1 MRTMVVHVKNKPP
14 EFSATPAMD
23 SVVMYQGN
31 TELHSISTY
40 FDPEG
45 NDVSITIHQDL
56 GPYISFDGRK
66 GFVFC
71 PNVGT

>member
-1 MRTMVVHVKNKPP
+1 
-14 EFSATPAMD
+14 MD

-45 NDVSITIHQDL
+45 NYVSIIIHQDL
-56 GPYISFDGRK
+56 GLYISFYGRK
-66 GFVFC
+66 GFVLS
-71 PNVGT
+71 PNIGIYDITGIIDFTISDGIY